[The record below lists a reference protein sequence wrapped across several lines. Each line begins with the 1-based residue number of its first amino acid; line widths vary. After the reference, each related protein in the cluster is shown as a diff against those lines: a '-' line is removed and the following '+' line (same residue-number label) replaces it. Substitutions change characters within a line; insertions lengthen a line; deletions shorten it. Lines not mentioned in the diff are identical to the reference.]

1 METFWLEL
9 FIFVYIITLLLINMI
24 KNDPRNVM
32 YILISTFIGLI
43 LLLKTVFILKGNAGT
58 SSFFMI
64 FCLSLLLTICIY
76 HAVIDSSKYHAMKKY
91 EDGVNDN
98 VYYKWKTI
106 SDLFTIIMI
115 IMATFYHFY
124 FKLNNN
130 NVELGWLMW
139 FSLAVYCVL
148 FGVGMHAI
156 TQKEKRIGNRTDDT
170 SSGIDPTTLD
180 PVDFPVN
187 YTHRH
192 APSWVV

>member
-9 FIFVYIITLLLINMI
+9 FIFVYIITLLLINVI
-24 KNDPRNVM
+24 TNDPRNVM

-43 LLLKTVFILKGNAGT
+43 LLLKTVNIFKVGAGT

-91 EDGVNDN
+91 EDGVNDT
-98 VYYKWKTI
+98 VYYKWKMI
-106 SDLFTIIMI
+106 SDIFTITML
-115 IMATFYHFY
+115 IMASVYHFY
-124 FKLNNN
+124 FKLTDKNGDI
-130 NVELGWLMW
+130 GWLMW
-139 FSLAVYCVL
+139 LSVAVYCVL

-170 SSGIDPTTLD
+170 SGGSNTGGQVPL
-180 PVDFPVN
+180 N
-187 YTHRH
+187 NRHRH
-192 APSWVV
+192 S